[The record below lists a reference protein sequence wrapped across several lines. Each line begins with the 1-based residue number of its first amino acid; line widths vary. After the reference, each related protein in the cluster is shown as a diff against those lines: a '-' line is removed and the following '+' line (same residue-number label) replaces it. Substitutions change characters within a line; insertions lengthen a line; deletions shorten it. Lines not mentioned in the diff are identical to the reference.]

1 MMIPVN
7 VLEYGGHSM
16 DIATNTVIAK
26 PSINQRTAMAIV
38 DAAVNKA
45 MELGVPR
52 LTLIG
57 GGVPITVD
65 NTVVGAIGV
74 SGGTVDQD
82 IECAHAALRALEP
95 AAS

>member
-1 MMIPVN
+1 MP
-7 VLEYGGHSM
+7 
-16 DIATNTVIAK
+16 
-26 PSINQRTAMAIV
+26 Q
-38 DAAVNKA
+38 
-45 MELGVPR
+45 VPR

-65 NTVVGAIGV
+65 NAVVGAIGV

-82 IECAHAALRALEP
+82 VECAHAALRALEP